1 MEQRMSEV
9 RWSERMMTRRGD
21 VETAPATWSRI
32 GARVRA
38 AALLA
43 ATLHLAR
50 RNGDLPSAIPTSM
63 AGAMD
68 CEAGR

>member
-9 RWSERMMTRRGD
+9 RWSERTMTRRGD

-50 RNGDLPSAIPTSM
+50 RDGVEPCAIPNSM